1 MRLAAARAG
10 LWFFGTVIA
19 IFILGSDTWKKESVS
34 TGEMIGTLAFFATV
48 VAGVVFF
55 YTWHEYEQK
64 ERELRDAERRKALED
79 SNDTSK
85 TP

>member
-10 LWFFGTVIA
+10 LWFFGTVI
-19 IFILGSDTWKKESVS
+19 FVLFLYYDTWKEKS
-34 TGEMIGTLAFFATV
+34 TSIGEVIGTLAFFATI

-55 YTWHEYEQK
+55 YTWHEYEEK
-64 ERELRDAERRKALED
+64 ERELRNAERRKALKSSD
-79 SNDTSK
+79 DTRK